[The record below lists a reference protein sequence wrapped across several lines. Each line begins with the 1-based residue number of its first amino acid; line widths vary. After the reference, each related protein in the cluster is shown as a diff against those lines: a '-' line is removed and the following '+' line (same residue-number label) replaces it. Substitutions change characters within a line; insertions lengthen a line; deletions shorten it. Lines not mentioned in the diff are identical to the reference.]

1 MRFFTQMRKKTALFL
16 AALMLCLALCSCVGY
31 SGNMEG
37 RVSQQPLAQLLHLT
51 DEVPLQNIA
60 SVGAVSGSISPGEA
74 AFHSFFAQDERL
86 ETLDVQE
93 LLAYESPYEDAASF
107 YYKNLLQGDMLI
119 PYMAML
125 YALDNGFQRAYF
137 SSASLTVDD
146 IYKAYSYLTCDSPFF
161 ESNYNISIEYL
172 TPPEGDINTP
182 VYYCMYT
189 SALEDGHLEKKIE
202 AYKKAGNIVASIPA
216 ETTDDAQKAEYLYRK
231 VVESTRYITYE
242 NEDSIQPDYLYDALV
257 LSRSNCDG
265 FANALAML
273 YNLAGIESMLAI
285 GSDAGEGHAWV
296 TAKLGGSYYHFDP
309 TYDSDSANDATYGG
323 KLYYFRMSDAAAFA
337 LSRNYDNDI
346 SSFAPKCADAAYDE
360 MPADLEVSDFS
371 STDNLVVIADALEDD
386 MEQDDGCLV
395 VACPSFFGVEWAA
408 LDASFDAM
416 ADEVDFMGAV
426 DAYLLNDRGFLV
438 LYGTFG

>member
-1 MRFFTQMRKKTALFL
+1 MRFLNQIRKKTAFFL
-16 AALMLCLALCSCVGY
+16 AVLMLCLTLSSCVGY

-37 RVSQQPLAQLLHLT
+37 RVSQQPLAQIFHLT

-60 SVGAVSGSISPGEA
+60 SVGTVSGSIAPGEA
-74 AFHSFFAQDERL
+74 AFHSFAEQGERL
-86 ETLDVQE
+86 EKLEVEE
-93 LLAYESPYEDAASF
+93 LLAYKSPYGKASSF
-107 YYKNLLQGDMLI
+107 NYKNLLQGDMLI

-137 SSASLTVDD
+137 GSTSLAVDD
-146 IYKAYSYLTCDSPFF
+146 IYKAYSYLTCDNPFF

-172 TPPEGDINTP
+172 TPPEGDANTP
-182 VYYCMYT
+182 VYYCLYT
-189 SALEDGHLEKKIE
+189 SALEDGHMEKKLA
-202 AYKKAGNIVASIPA
+202 AYQKAGDIVASIPA
-216 ETTDDAQKAEYLYRK
+216 EVVGDAQKAEYLYRK
-231 VVESTRYITYE
+231 VVESTSYIIYE
-242 NEDSIQPDYLYDALV
+242 NEDTIQPDYLYDALV
-257 LSRSNCDG
+257 LGKSNCDG

-296 TAKLGGSYYHFDP
+296 TAKLDGGYYHFDP
-309 TYDSDSANDATYGG
+309 TYDSDSASKATYGG

-337 LSRNYDNDI
+337 LSRKYDKDI
-346 SSFAPKCADAAYDE
+346 SSSVPKCADTAYDE

-371 STDNLVVIADALEDD
+371 SEENLGVIADALEED

-408 LDASFDAM
+408 LNASFDAM
-416 ADEVDFMGAV
+416 ADEVDFMGTV